1 MLNAK
6 LNVESRWQG
15 YALHLKCETMF
26 RHHLLTADRC
36 LLPAVRNANLQF
48 ISAFK
53 GSGNGHLIGILKVGA
68 DGDTVSEPCHL
79 IAEGL

>member
-48 ISAFK
+48 ISAFEC
-53 GSGNGHLIGILKVGA
+53 SGNGDLIGILKVGA

>member
-53 GSGNGHLIGILKVGA
+53 CSGNGNLIGILKVGA
-68 DGDTVSEPCHL
+68 HGDTVSEPGHL
-79 IAEGL
+79 ITEGF

>member
-48 ISAFK
+48 ISTFEC
-53 GSGNGHLIGILKVGA
+53 SGNGDLIGILKVGA
-68 DGDTVSEPCHL
+68 HGDTVSEPGHL
-79 IAEGL
+79 IAKGF

>member
-48 ISAFK
+48 ISACK